1 VIAHSCVLSWW
12 DAVRWGPLPNH
23 WVTYAARV
31 AEGLRSADIVIA
43 PTGTML
49 AEQRRLY
56 DWQGDG
62 LVI

>member
-1 VIAHSCVLSWW
+1 
-12 DAVRWGPLPNH
+12 
-23 WVTYAARV
+23 VTYAARV